1 MSMAYT
7 DMAKKALKI
16 ANQTSKQMKHMYVGT
31 EHILIGLVKEGEGVA
46 ASILESFSIDEAQI
60 TQLVEELIAP
70 NSDIAVMDREG
81 YTPKT
86 LDVLRGAETIAEAY
100 KSDGIGTEH
109 ILLSILQR
117 RDCVAYKL
125 LSTLGVNMQK
135 MFVDTLTAMGIDK
148 EAFSDLF
155 RKGDTKEGQ
164 QSLISNFS
172 RDLTELAREG
182 KLDPTIGRVEEIHRA
197 IQILSRRGKN
207 NPCLIGEPGV
217 GKTAIVEGLA
227 SLIESGNVPDTIKD
241 KKILNLDLSSI
252 VAGTKYRGEFEDRIK
267 RIIREV
273 TEMGNII
280 LFVDE
285 IHTIIGAGGAE
296 GALDASNIL
305 KPSLA
310 RGEIQ
315 LIGATTI
322 EEYRKYIEKDAALER
337 RFQPIRVEEPT
348 EKQAIEILNGIKHKY
363 EEHHNVIITKE
374 AVEAA
379 VNLANRY
386 INDRFLPD

>member
-182 KLDPTIGRVEEIHRA
+182 KLDPTIGRVE
-197 IQILSRRGKN
+197 
-207 NPCLIGEPGV
+207 
-217 GKTAIVEGLA
+217 
-227 SLIESGNVPDTIKD
+227 
-241 KKILNLDLSSI
+241 
-252 VAGTKYRGEFEDRIK
+252 
-267 RIIREV
+267 
-273 TEMGNII
+273 
-280 LFVDE
+280 
-285 IHTIIGAGGAE
+285 
-296 GALDASNIL
+296 
-305 KPSLA
+305 
-310 RGEIQ
+310 
-315 LIGATTI
+315 
-322 EEYRKYIEKDAALER
+322 
-337 RFQPIRVEEPT
+337 
-348 EKQAIEILNGIKHKY
+348 
-363 EEHHNVIITKE
+363 
-374 AVEAA
+374 
-379 VNLANRY
+379 
-386 INDRFLPD
+386 